1 MMAIQI
7 LLAVYAAAACAY
19 WLWIARAMWLVRRGV
34 PRLVDAHPPDPA
46 RWPRL
51 SVIIPA
57 CNEADRIEPAART
70 LLAEDYPDLELVFVD
85 DRSDDATGA
94 IIDLLAAGDPRVKAI
109 HIRELPD
116 GWLGKVHALHRG
128 FAQSSGEFVLLTD
141 ADIHFER
148 GSLRKAVAYA
158 AWERLDHLAAL
169 PELLP
174 TAIFLDA
181 MILMFLRQF
190 MAAVRP
196 WAVSDPRST
205 AYIGIGA
212 FNLVRRAA
220 FASTEGFEWLRMEM
234 ADDMGVGLLMKRSGK
249 RCGVAGARGYLS
261 LQWYRSL
268 AEAARGAERG
278 WSTVLRFSLAR
289 AVALAI
295 VSLAIQASPVLAL
308 LPLAWDDV
316 RPMGYAGIAVTAAFL
331 LSALPLRGWGRR
343 GMWLR
348 AMASPLVAPV
358 AAAAMLR
365 AGILGWRRGGAMWRG
380 TVYPNELLRAG
391 ARVKFP

>member
-1 MMAIQI
+1 MVAIQI
-7 LLAVYAAAACAY
+7 LLAVYAAAALAY
-19 WLWIARAMWLVRRGV
+19 WLLIARAMWLVRRRM

-70 LLAEDYPDLELVFVD
+70 LLAEDYPNLELVFVD

-94 IIDLLAAGDPRVKAI
+94 IIDRLAAGDPRVKAI

-190 MAAVRP
+190 MATVRP
-196 WAVSDPRST
+196 WAVSDPQST

-220 FASTEGFEWLRMEM
+220 FASTEGFEWLRMET
-234 ADDMGVGLLMKRSGK
+234 ADDMGVGLLMKTSGK

-278 WSTVLRFSLAR
+278 WSTVMRFSVVR
-289 AVALAI
+289 AIALAL
-295 VSLAIQASPVLAL
+295 VSLLVQASPVLAL
-308 LPLAWDDV
+308 VPLAWEET
-316 RPMGYAGIAVTAAFL
+316 RPIGCAGLAVTAAFL
-331 LSALPLRGWGRR
+331 ASVLPLRGWGRR
-343 GMWLR
+343 GLWLR
-348 AMASPLVAPV
+348 AFGTPLVSPV
-358 AAAAMLR
+358 VAFALLR
-365 AGILGWRRGGAMWRG
+365 AGLLGWRRGGAMWRG
-380 TVYPNELLRAG
+380 RLYRTEDLRRG
-391 ARVKFP
+391 ARVRLP

>member
-1 MMAIQI
+1 MPAIQI
-7 LLAVYAAAACAY
+7 LLILYAAAALAY
-19 WLWIARAMWLVRRGV
+19 WLLIARAMWLVRRRV
-34 PRLVDAHPPDPA
+34 PRLIDTQPPSPA

-70 LLAEDYPDLELVFVD
+70 LLAEDYPDLELVFID

-94 IIDLLAAGDPRVKAI
+94 IIDLLAAEDPRVKAI
-109 HIRELPD
+109 HIRELPA

-128 FAQSSGEFVLLTD
+128 FAESTGEMVLFTD
-141 ADIHFER
+141 ADIHFAR

-169 PELLP
+169 PELLH
-174 TAIFLDA
+174 TSFLVDA
-181 MILMFLRQF
+181 VILLFLRQF

-196 WAVSDPRST
+196 WAVSDAGSP

-212 FNLVRRAA
+212 FNLVRREA
-220 FASTEGFEWLRMEM
+220 FAATEGFEWLRMET

-249 RCGVAGARGYLS
+249 RCGVVGARGYLS
-261 LQWYRSL
+261 LQWYRTL
-268 AEAARGAERG
+268 GEAARGAERG
-278 WSTVLRFSLAR
+278 WSTVMRFSLAR
-289 AVALAI
+289 AVALAL
-295 VSLAIQASPVLAL
+295 VSLVIQASPVLAL
-308 LPLAWDDV
+308 VPLAWEET
-316 RPMGYAGIAVTAAFL
+316 RPIGCAGLAVTAAFL
-331 LSALPLRGWGRR
+331 ASVLPLRGWGR
-343 GMWLR
+343 GGLWLR
-348 AMASPLVAPV
+348 AFATPLVSPV
-358 AAAAMLR
+358 VAVALLR

-380 TVYPNELLRAG
+380 TVYPSELLRAG